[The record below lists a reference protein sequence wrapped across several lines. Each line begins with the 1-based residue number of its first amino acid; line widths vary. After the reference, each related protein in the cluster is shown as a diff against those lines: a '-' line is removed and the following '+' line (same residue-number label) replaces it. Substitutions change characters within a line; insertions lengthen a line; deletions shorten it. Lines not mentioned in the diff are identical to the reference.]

1 MSEHYALEVSEL
13 ASGEIRLL
21 VSGELD
27 LEAAPM
33 LLDAI
38 LCSGLAHEPGVR
50 IVVDLQN
57 VTFLDSSGLAALVEA
72 HHRIALQ
79 EQELL
84 LGSLSERV
92 ARILSIAGVD
102 QVIPIDDRPAD
113 ESRAS

>member
-1 MSEHYALEVSEL
+1 MSEHFGLEVSEL

-27 LEAAPM
+27 LESAPQ

-38 LCSGLAHEPGVR
+38 LCSGLANEPGVR
-50 IVVDLQN
+50 IVVELQD
-57 VTFLDSSGLAALVEA
+57 VSFIDSSGLAALVEA
-72 HHRIALQ
+72 HHRIAQQ

-84 LGSLSERV
+84 LGRLSERV
-92 ARILSIAGVD
+92 ARILSIAGLD
-102 QVIPIDDRPAD
+102 QVIGTDERPAD